1 MVDMGTAMVVVLM
14 GGTALF
20 VGLVAGLALGVWRTG
35 QLIRQQQA
43 DRAIMVANQHA
54 VEEQWDRLAKAY
66 EEAIRLAPVRKTG
79 VAVRQWLEISVVKR
93 AMGRELEGPVE

>member
-1 MVDMGTAMVVVLM
+1 MIDLGMALVVLM

-43 DRAIMVANQHA
+43 DRAILIANQRA
-54 VEEQWDRLAKAY
+54 TEAQWDRLAKAY
-66 EEAIRLAPVRKTG
+66 EEAIRCAPVRKTG
-79 VAVRQWLEISVVKR
+79 AAVVQWMGMSVVKR
-93 AMGRELEGPVE
+93 AMGQKLEGPVE